1 MKFVKLWAF
10 AALSLVACAASQ
22 GGSDGAADSNQDLAL
37 RSGNIDSA
45 AIVEVGTMMLA
56 SQPIDL
62 DLDHYNAQDP
72 FAIQGAQFVPTYQQ
86 RLAQFDN
93 IDGKTDWTDAQRSAW
108 LNHITSGN
116 YQLIDTSKPCDWENP
131 HTYLEIE
138 RSQMLGK
145 AHETCGG
152 RMPNE
157 DVLDVTV
164 TMLVKGPSVTAE
176 DEDAVHDGVSQAT
189 KPSEAAFP
197 YIAEMN

>member
-22 GGSDGAADSNQDLAL
+22 GSNDGAADSNQDLAL

-72 FAIQGAQFVPTYQQ
+72 FAIQGQQFVATYQQ
-86 RLAQFDN
+86 RLAMFDGE
-93 IDGKTDWTDAQRSAW
+93 DDKTDWTDAQRTAW
-108 LNHITSGN
+108 INKITSGN

-131 HTYLEIE
+131 HTYLDIE
-138 RSQMLGK
+138 RAQLTGGQYT
-145 AHETCGG
+145 TCGG

-157 DVLDVTV
+157 DALDVT
-164 TMLVKGPSVTAE
+164 LSLLIKGPAASAQ
-176 DEDAVHDGVSQAT
+176 DEDAIRDGVSQAT
-189 KPSEAAFP
+189 KKSDNAFP